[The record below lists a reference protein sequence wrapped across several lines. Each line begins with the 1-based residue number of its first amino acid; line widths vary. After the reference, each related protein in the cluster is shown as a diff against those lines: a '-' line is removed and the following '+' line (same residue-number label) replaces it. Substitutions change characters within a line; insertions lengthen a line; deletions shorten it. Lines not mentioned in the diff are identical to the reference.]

1 MRRSMGLTLVEMLIA
16 LAILGLVVA
25 LATGGIANGLRV
37 DRTNQAAVSTQQKL
51 RRVTEVYTQELRSAV
66 LGGLSTTPYVPD
78 DHQVSFITLAGAA
91 GYPVLP
97 EDAGN
102 NASFPHAHNLRLQ
115 WTGSAAAAQA
125 LDGQQMTL
133 VNSNDQAVTFTVTN
147 VQALGDG
154 SYRVVH
160 DHCANTID
168 YTAPR
173 TVALSSRTVGFR
185 FDPDNGNLYMKEGA
199 GPERVMAF
207 GLDSVVLQYV
217 YQASDGSVTVRS
229 SPLTDGGVPT
239 RTGTI
244 AGKDVT
250 LARVGLVLSA
260 SARAMGSRTVR
271 RTYSGMVEMAD
282 TGTLLMNKVESCK

>member
-1 MRRSMGLTLVEMLIA
+1 MGLTLVEMLIA
-16 LAILGLVVA
+16 LAILGLVVM

-66 LGGLSTTPYVPD
+66 LGGLSTAPYVPGE
-78 DHQVSFITLAGAA
+78 HQVSFITLAGAA

-97 EDAGN
+97 EDSGN

-115 WTGSAAAAQA
+115 WSGGDAAAQA

-133 VNSNDQAVTFTVTN
+133 VNSNDQAITFTVTN

-160 DHCANTID
+160 DQCANTID

-185 FDPDNGNLYMKEGA
+185 FDPASGDLYMKEGS

-217 YQASDGSVTVRS
+217 YQAADGSVSMRS

-239 RTGTI
+239 RTGVI

-260 SARAMGSRTVR
+260 SARTMGSRTLR

-282 TGTLLMNKVESCK
+282 TGTLLMNRVESCK